1 MSYSKFIQLGI
12 IASLTLWSYVTQ
24 AQCPQGISYQAII
37 RDGGGQLV
45 VDSPVSMR
53 FIIHSNEATGTV
65 EYDETHTTT
74 TNSVGLVNLFI
85 GTGTPAA
92 TTFDAIDW
100 SNTTKYLE
108 VQLDLGAGYT
118 SLGTQQMMSVPFA
131 LYACSGVGEQGP
143 QGVQGEP
150 GTSVE
155 TVMLENNHVIV
166 TLSDGTV
173 IDAGA
178 IAILAGCT
186 DNTACN
192 YDPNANFYNGL
203 CSYAGGACNDS
214 DENTINDYYTAD
226 CVCEG
231 TPTTVGCTNPA
242 ACNYD
247 ASAFIDNGSCAYIGG
262 TCDDG
267 DATTNFDIVGLDCI
281 CAGSNANGAGNGA
294 TLLPG
299 NLTCIDQNISVTG
312 CAGQTS
318 LDYNG
323 HSYGLVEIGGQC
335 WFAENLI
342 TTTLNDGIT
351 EIPQATSY
359 GNWPQFEGPRYAY
372 ADYSSSTIGLG
383 LLYSGHLAISE
394 DICPVGWHV
403 PSDCEWMYL
412 EAFLGMDNVAQQST
426 IWRGPQNSYMIKAPS
441 VWYSPNYA
449 GSYNQTGF
457 SALPSAGIYEYGAT
471 EPGVANFWTST
482 QAAGTMLFMRQLNG
496 DPLNYYRV
504 FKGINWGLSIRC
516 LKD

>member
-1 MSYSKFIQLGI
+1 MYYSKIIRLGM
-12 IASLTLWSYVTQ
+12 LMPLLLWSYVTL

-37 RDGGGQLV
+37 RDGNGQLV
-45 VDSPVSMR
+45 IDSPVSMR
-53 FIIHSNEATGTV
+53 FIIHENEATGTV

-85 GTGTPAA
+85 GAGTPAA

-108 VQLDLGAGYT
+108 VQLDLGDGYT

-155 TVMLENNHVIV
+155 TVVLENNHVIV
-166 TLSDGTV
+166 TLTDGTV

-203 CSYAGGACNDS
+203 CSYVGGACNDS

-231 TPTTVGCTNPA
+231 TPTTTGCTNPA

-247 ASAFIDNGSCAYIGG
+247 ASAFIDDGSCAYIGG

-267 DATTNFDIVGLDCI
+267 DANTNFDIVGVDCT
-281 CAGSNANGAGNGA
+281 CAGSSTTGSGNGA

-299 NLTCIDQNISVTG
+299 NLTCIDQTISVNG

-323 HSYGLVEIGGQC
+323 HTYGLVEIGGQC
-335 WFAENLI
+335 WFAENLV
-342 TTTLNDGIT
+342 TAQLNDGT
-351 EIPQATSY
+351 EIPFVETTQ
-359 GNWPQFEGPRYAY
+359 GWPNIEGPRYVY
-372 ADYSSSTIGLG
+372 ANGSASLDDLG
-383 LLYSGHLAISE
+383 YIYSGQIAIS
-394 DICPVGWHV
+394 DNICPVGWHV
-403 PSDCEWMYL
+403 PTDCEWMYL
-412 EAFLGMDNVAQQST
+412 EAFLGMDNVAMQST
-426 IWRGPQNSYMIKAPS
+426 SLRGPSNNYMIKAPS
-441 VWYSPNYA
+441 VWNSPDYA
-449 GSYNQTGF
+449 GQYNQTGF
-457 SALPSAGIYEYGAT
+457 SALPSWGIYEFGA
-471 EPGVANFWTST
+471 EESAWGRFWTST
-482 QAAGTMLFMRQLNG
+482 
-496 DPLNYYRV
+496 
-504 FKGINWGLSIRC
+504 GISDSIIFSRSLGGSLQYNRELISINQGCTIRC

>member
-1 MSYSKFIQLGI
+1 
-12 IASLTLWSYVTQ
+12 
-24 AQCPQGISYQAII
+24 
-37 RDGGGQLV
+37 
-45 VDSPVSMR
+45 MR
-53 FIIHSNEATGTV
+53 FIIHANEATGTV

-155 TVMLENNHVIV
+155 AVVLENNHVIA
-166 TLSDGTV
+166 TLTDGTV

-178 IAILAGCT
+178 IAIMAGCT

-203 CSYAGGACNDS
+203 CSYVGGACNDS

-231 TPTTVGCTNPA
+231 TPTTTGCTNPA

-247 ASAFIDNGSCAYIGG
+247 ASAFIDNGSCLYVGG
-262 TCDDG
+262 TCDDNNPETLV
-267 DATTNFDIVGLDCI
+267 DFIDSDCACTGNI
-281 CAGSNANGAGNGA
+281 SSGSGNGSE
-294 TLLPG
+294 LLPG
-299 NLTCIDQNISVTG
+299 LITCSDENISVSSCG
-312 CAGQTS
+312 GLTS

-323 HSYGLVEIGGQC
+323 HSYDLVEIGGQC
-335 WFAENLI
+335 WFAENLV
-342 TTTLNDGIT
+342 TTQFNDGT
-351 EIPQATSY
+351 EIPLLANTELWSSTDSSAYCYWLNNQ
-359 GNWPQFEGPRYAY
+359 AY
-372 ADYSSSTIGLG
+372 AEI
-383 LLYSGHLAISE
+383 SGAIYNGHAAAF
-394 DICPVGWHV
+394 DNVCPVGWHV
-403 PSDCEWMYL
+403 PTDCEWMYL
-412 EAFLGMDNVAQQST
+412 EASIGMPLTQLEYLA
-426 IWRGPQNSYMIKAPS
+426 WRGTIEGGKLKSTVGWAAPNVGATNS
-441 VWYSPNYA
+441 
-449 GSYNQTGF
+449 TGF
-457 SALPSAGIYEYGAT
+457 NAIPAGNGRSANNIYTTFGSEDYYYDAGFWSKSATDSETAIARSLRFDGSAIYRFISDKNA
-471 EPGVANFWTST
+471 
-482 QAAGTMLFMRQLNG
+482 
-496 DPLNYYRV
+496 
-504 FKGINWGLSIRC
+504 GLSIRC